1 MRKLRHFFVDFGE
14 NYKKKLYTN
23 LLNILYIR
31 QSSFHELEILP
42 LSFLVDNIT
51 VVVISVVVFIVMIIT
66 MILGL

>member
-1 MRKLRHFFVDFGE
+1 MRKPRHFFVDFGE
-14 NYKKKLYTN
+14 NYKKNLYTN